1 MNQALFPKILNEDGK
16 EAYGLSFVAGN
27 YAQELS
33 LVSYVRTVS
42 EAFRNDRAGLN
53 PLRIDA
59 LRVSG
64 RLNSDLV
71 VANSD
76 AIRMHESQRNL
87 KLLEH
92 CQVVVV
98 TGE

>member
-1 MNQALFPKILNEDGK
+1 M
-16 EAYGLSFVAGN
+16 SFVSGN

-33 LVSYVRTVS
+33 LVSYVRAVS
-42 EAFRNDRAGLN
+42 EAFQNYRAGLN

-59 LRVSG
+59 LRTSG
-64 RLNSDLV
+64 RLNCDIV
-71 VANSD
+71 IANSD
-76 AIRMHESQRNL
+76 AVRMHESQRNL

-92 CQVVVV
+92 CQLVVV